1 MTNKK
6 TAHNGYPNTPAPP
19 ATAKIPISKWGVA

>member
-19 ATAKIPISKWGVA
+19 ATAK